1 MATVCLCLLPLS
13 HDSHLVSLRYG
24 WKNPGHPEATSRR
37 GHMETKQ
44 REGEV
49 EREMSE
55 EAQWLRPL
63 LLDRSLPWWML
74 GHESPWDSH

>member
-1 MATVCLCLLPLS
+1 
-13 HDSHLVSLRYG
+13 
-24 WKNPGHPEATSRR
+24 
-37 GHMETKQ
+37 METKE

-74 GHESPWDSH
+74 GHESPWDSR

>member
-13 HDSHLVSLRYG
+13 HDSHLVSLTYR

-44 REGEV
+44 REGGGEK
-49 EREMSE
+49 ERREGGESKKEGGGDWRREGE
-55 EAQWLRPL
+55 EKERK
-63 LLDRSLPWWML
+63 
-74 GHESPWDSH
+74 